1 MANPLS
7 IKTFGKF
14 LGKNKLYTAINIFGL
29 SVSLMFVI
37 LIAVYATGEL
47 SVDKFHANRDRIY
60 AIGNEEFIGSAYGL
74 SPYLLSRYPE
84 IEKICAMW
92 QEAATVEA
100 LNNRYSAKIL
110 LVDSTFYDMFSFR
123 MIEGNAGAILR
134 TKTEVI
140 VTEEFARKAFGDAD
154 PLGQT
159 LEISD
164 GFTVVVAG
172 IADDISN
179 SAFSESDII
188 MSMEL
193 MDEHFNPGVTKHDL
207 SIASGVVMF
216 AMERPG
222 ADLVSKIADMEE
234 YFKEFNPAYT
244 DGYWKE
250 VKLIP
255 LEDIYFSDILINGE
269 TIRRGDYALVMI
281 LISVGLL
288 ILIFAVINYINLTVA
303 QTGFRAKEMA
313 SRRLL
318 GASRGEIFSKFI
330 LESIV
335 ICAFAFAIG
344 LLLAAAL
351 QNEAGN
357 LLGRRLD
364 VFGGMSWTTA
374 VIYIAS
380 IVLLGIISGV
390 IPALFI
396 SRYKPIDVVK
406 GSFRLRSKM
415 AFSKVFIVFQ
425 NVITISLIAAALTM
439 LLQTRHLT
447 EAPLGWN
454 TENIISVSTAG
465 FRSND
470 EIDTFR
476 SELRQLASVKEVAL
490 SRGVPHR
497 QWNAIARQ
505 YKEKMVTL
513 QMFESDPAF
522 FRMLGFEVL
531 NRTGLAATDGYWLD
545 ETAKFELELGD
556 NDVEVRLGSLVIPVL
571 GTVKNFRLLNIL
583 RPDADAVLIK
593 IVQDSENFIPWHTLV
608 EVQGDPEAAF
618 ADVRDVYERLT
629 GLEFEGRFIEDEI
642 SENYGTMRQTYTI
655 VTIFTLIAILI
666 SMLGLLAMSTY
677 FIQQRASEIAVRK
690 VFGST
695 RGEMLRRLV
704 FNFMRLVLIAF
715 VLSVPMIWLV
725 LRWWLS
731 SYSYRISLSPWIFI
745 VAGAFAFLTAFVTVL
760 WQSSRAANANPI
772 KATKG
777 R

>member
-1 MANPLS
+1 MAKPLN
-7 IKTFGKF
+7 IKTFVKF
-14 LGKNKLYTAINIFGL
+14 LRKNKLYTAINIFGL

-37 LIAVYATGEL
+37 LIAVYATQEL

-60 AIGNEEFIGSAYGL
+60 AIGNEEFIGSAYGI

-84 IEKICAMW
+84 IEKICATH
-92 QEAATVEA
+92 QEAVTVEA
-100 LNNRYSAKIL
+100 LNNRYNAKIL

-140 VTEEFARKAFGDAD
+140 VTEEFARKAFGNAD

-164 GFTVVVAG
+164 GFSVVVAG
-172 IADDISN
+172 IADNIRN
-179 SAFSESDII
+179 SALSESDII
-188 MSMEL
+188 MNLEL
-193 MDEHFNPGVTKHDL
+193 MEVHFNPAVSKHDL
-207 SIASGVVMF
+207 SQASSVVMF
-216 AMERPG
+216 VMERQG
-222 ADLVSKIADMEE
+222 ADLVSKTADMVE

-255 LEDIYFSDILINGE
+255 LEDIYFSDILIHGE
-269 TIRRGDYALVMI
+269 TIRRGDYTLVMI

-288 ILIFAVINYINLTVA
+288 ILIFAIINYINLTVA

-318 GASRGEIFSKFI
+318 GASQGEIFAKFI
-330 LESIV
+330 LESIM
-335 ICAFAFAIG
+335 ICAFAFALG

-351 QNEAGN
+351 QNEASN

-364 VFGGMSWTTA
+364 VFGNMNWATA
-374 VIYIAS
+374 GIYIAS
-380 IVLLGIISGV
+380 IVFIGVISGV

-396 SRYKPIDVVK
+396 LHYKPIDVVK

-425 NVITISLIAAALTM
+425 NVITISLIAVALTM
-439 LLQTRHLT
+439 LLQTRHLI

-454 TENIISVSTAG
+454 TENIISISTAG
-465 FRSND
+465 FRYRD

-476 SELRQLASVKEVAL
+476 SELKQLASVKEVSL
-490 SRGVPHR
+490 TRGVPHR

-505 YKEKMVTL
+505 YKGKIVTL
-513 QMFESDPAF
+513 QIFESDPAF
-522 FRMLGFEVL
+522 FRMLGFEAL
-531 NRTGLAATDGYWLD
+531 NRTGLAATAGYWLD
-545 ETAKFELELGD
+545 ETAKYELELGD

-593 IVQDSENFIPWHTLV
+593 IVQDSENFVPWHTLV
-608 EVQGDPEAAF
+608 EVQGNPEAAF
-618 ADVRDVYERLT
+618 ADVRGVYERLT

-642 SENYGTMRQTYTI
+642 SDGYDTMRQTYTI

-695 RGEMLRRLV
+695 RREMLRRLV
-704 FNFMRLVLIAF
+704 LNFMQLVLIAF
-715 VLSVPMIWLV
+715 VIAVPVIWLV
-725 LRWWLS
+725 MRWWLS
-731 SYSYRISLSPWIFI
+731 SYSYRIALSPWIFAA
-745 VAGAFAFLTAFVTVL
+745 AGAFAFITAFVTVL

-772 KATKG
+772 ETIKS
-777 R
+777 